1 MWVIQRMPFAYLNRR
16 KLTVLAF
23 VLHFS
28 YIEVNHQVEIKII
41 FKNIFVYVNF
51 IRWSWTVLQLFFIS
65 IKEFCV
71 VFFTWVIH
79 CFLKKF
85 KWFYLFIFR
94 ERGREGGERERNM
107 KVWEIHGLVASCT
120 PPSRDLA
127 RNPGMRPDWES
138 NRQPLGL
145 QAGIESTEPHQ
156 PGQYIY
162 NLKRNFGAS

>member
-51 IRWSWTVLQLFFIS
+51 IKWSWIVLQLFFIC

-71 VFFTWVIH
+71 VFFT
-79 CFLKKF
+79 
-85 KWFYLFIFR
+85 
-94 ERGREGGERERNM
+94 
-107 KVWEIHGLVASCT
+107 
-120 PPSRDLA
+120 
-127 RNPGMRPDWES
+127 
-138 NRQPLGL
+138 
-145 QAGIESTEPHQ
+145 
-156 PGQYIY
+156 
-162 NLKRNFGAS
+162 